1 MLTRAPSFFF
11 PRVVR
16 SSVSGIKWTQKRVG
30 VTSPTVRL
38 IPDTADAG
46 NAALKIAIVSSP
58 SGVDDGSFNED
69 NYNGILS
76 FIEKNPSQI

>member
-16 SSVSGIKWTQKRVG
+16 SRVSGIKWTQKRVG

-38 IPDTADAG
+38 IQDIFHQLTILDFKPD
-46 NAALKIAIVSSP
+46 LAIIFR
-58 SGVDDGSFNED
+58 G
-69 NYNGILS
+69 
-76 FIEKNPSQI
+76 

>member
-38 IPDTADAG
+38 IPSMPINHQLTILDFKPD
-46 NAALKIAIVSSP
+46 LAII
-58 SGVDDGSFNED
+58 F
-69 NYNGILS
+69 
-76 FIEKNPSQI
+76 

>member
-38 IPDTADAG
+38 IPSMPINPLLQDIFHQLT
-46 NAALKIAIVSSP
+46 
-58 SGVDDGSFNED
+58 
-69 NYNGILS
+69 ILD
-76 FIEKNPSQI
+76 FKPDLTIIFRG